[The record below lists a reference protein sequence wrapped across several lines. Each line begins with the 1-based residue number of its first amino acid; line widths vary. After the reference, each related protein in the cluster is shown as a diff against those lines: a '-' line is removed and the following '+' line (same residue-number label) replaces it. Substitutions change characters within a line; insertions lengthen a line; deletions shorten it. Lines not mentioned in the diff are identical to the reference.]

1 MRDQPPIKLSVA
13 EGYSRWARTYD
24 DIWNTLIATEEL
36 HSLGLL
42 NSLEGRAAL
51 DVGAGTG
58 RFALRLGRR
67 GWRVVAVDPSPDML
81 AIAKRTAARE
91 GLPIEFAHASVEG
104 GIPVES
110 NVFDLVVC
118 ALTLCHVRDL
128 RGAVREFH
136 RAMAPGA
143 DLLITDVH
151 PDFVSAGMPTQFV
164 ERGVTYHLPNEP
176 HARDDYLRA
185 VEDAGLS
192 LSTVLDIPGSEV
204 PGGFETE
211 FMRSNFW
218 DVNFALIVLAHKE
231 R

>member
-1 MRDQPPIKLSVA
+1 MRDQTPIKLSVA
-13 EGYSRWARTYD
+13 EGYSRWAKTYD
-24 DIWNTLIATEEL
+24 DTWNTLIATEEL
-36 HSLGLL
+36 YSLGIL
-42 NSLEGRAAL
+42 NSREGTAAL

-67 GWRVVAVDPSPDML
+67 GWRVVAVDPNPEML
-81 AIAKRTAARE
+81 AVAKQTAARE
-91 GLPIEFAHASVEG
+91 KLPMEFAHAAVED
-104 GIPVES
+104 GIPVKS

-118 ALTLCHVRDL
+118 ALTLCHVRDIG
-128 RGAVREFH
+128 GAVREFH

-176 HARDDYLRA
+176 HGREDYLRA
-185 VEDAGLS
+185 VSEAGLS
-192 LSTVLDIPGSEV
+192 ISTVLDVPGSEV

-211 FMRSNFW
+211 FMRNRFGAVS
-218 DVNFALIVLAHKE
+218 FAFIILAHKE